1 MSAPLKGLVL
11 AGGHSRRMA
20 RDKASLE
27 YAGRSQLARAMAL
40 LAPLVIQSFV
50 SVRSDQLADPQRAAY
65 PCIADLQPDLG
76 PISGIHAAL
85 HADPESAWLVLAC
98 DLPFLDSATL
108 QHLIAERAPEKMA
121 TAFLSDFDGKPE
133 PVCAIYEP
141 AARSAVDAWIASGQR
156 CPRTLLGQSD
166 VKLLQARSGGTL
178 ANINTSEE
186 YLHAHAQLGA
196 ARTTAAPHALRV
208 QYFAILREQ
217 AGRAEEALET
227 SAQTALEL
235 YEELRTRHG
244 LKLAPEQLRVAINAE
259 FGEWSQPLHSG
270 DTIVFL
276 PPVAGG

>member
-1 MSAPLKGLVL
+1 VSAPLQGLVL

-20 RDKASLE
+20 RDKAALE
-27 YAGRSQLARAMAL
+27 YAGRSQLERAMTL
-40 LAPLVIQSFV
+40 LAPLVSKSFV
-50 SVRSDQLADPQRAAY
+50 SVRADQLADPQRAAY
-65 PCIADLQPDLG
+65 PCIADLQPGLG
-76 PISGIHAAL
+76 PISGIQAAL
-85 HADPESAWLVLAC
+85 HADPECAWLVLAC

-141 AARSAVDAWIASGQR
+141 AALAAVDAWIASGQR
-156 CPRTLLGQSD
+156 CPRALLGQSA
-166 VKLLQARSGGTL
+166 VKLLQPRAGGTL
-178 ANINTSEE
+178 ANINTGDE
-186 YLHAHAQLGA
+186 YLQ
-196 ARTTAAPHALRV
+196 ARTQLAPPRPQTAPRGVRV

-217 AGRAEEALET
+217 AGRAEENLET

-235 YEELRTRHG
+235 YEELRIRHG
-244 LKLAPEQLRVAINAE
+244 LKLAPEQLRVAINEE
-259 FGEWSQPLHSG
+259 FGEWTQPLASG

>member
-1 MSAPLKGLVL
+1 MSAPLQGLVL

-20 RDKASLE
+20 HDKAALE
-27 YAGRSQLARAMAL
+27 YAGQSQLARAMAL
-40 LAPLVIQSFV
+40 LAPLVRKSFV
-50 SVRSDQLADPQRAAY
+50 SVRSDQLTDPQRAAY
-65 PCIADLQPDLG
+65 PRIADLQPDLG

-85 HADPESAWLVLAC
+85 HANPDCAWLVLAC

-141 AARSAVDAWIASGQR
+141 SARMAVDAWIAAGQR
-156 CPRTLLGQSD
+156 CPRALLGQSD
-166 VKLLQARSGGTL
+166 VKLLQSRSPGTL

-186 YLHAHAQLGA
+186 YLQARAQFGP
-196 ARTTAAPHALRV
+196 ARAVTAPRAVRV

-217 AGRAEEALET
+217 AGRSEEALET

-235 YEELRTRHG
+235 YEELRVRRG
-244 LKLAPEQLRVAINAE
+244 LKLAPEQLRVAINEE
-259 FGEWSQPLHSG
+259 FGEWTQPLNSG

>member
-1 MSAPLKGLVL
+1 MSPPLQGLVL

-20 RDKASLE
+20 RDKAALE
-27 YAGRSQLARAMAL
+27 YAGRSQLERAMTL
-40 LAPLVIQSFV
+40 LAPLVSKSFV

-65 PCIADLQPDLG
+65 SCIVDLQPDLG

-85 HADPESAWLVLAC
+85 HADPECAWLVLAC

-108 QHLIAERAPEKMA
+108 QHLIAERAPEKLA
-121 TAFLSDFDGKPE
+121 TAFQSDFDGKPE

-141 AARSAVDAWIASGQR
+141 AARVAVHAWIASGQR
-156 CPRTLLGQSD
+156 CPRALLAQSA
-166 VKLLQARSGGTL
+166 VKLLQPRSGGVL
-178 ANINTSEE
+178 ANINTSDE
-186 YLHAHAQLGA
+186 YLQ
-196 ARTTAAPHALRV
+196 ARTQLAPPRPQTAVRGVRV

-217 AGRAEEALET
+217 AGRAEERLET

-244 LKLAPEQLRVAINAE
+244 LKLAPEQLRVAINEE
-259 FGEWSQPLHSG
+259 FGEWTQQLASG

>member
-1 MSAPLKGLVL
+1 MSAPLQGLVL

-20 RDKASLE
+20 RAKAGLE

-40 LAPLVIQSFV
+40 LAPLVPKSFV
-50 SVRSDQLADPQRAAY
+50 SVRSDQLVDPERARY

-85 HADPESAWLVLAC
+85 HADPDCAWLVLAC

-108 QHLIAERAPEKMA
+108 QHLIAERAPEKIA

-141 AARSAVDAWIASGQR
+141 AARAAVDAWIASGQR
-156 CPRTLLGQSD
+156 CPRALLGQSE

-186 YLHAHAQLGA
+186 YLQARAQLAPPRATAA
-196 ARTTAAPHALRV
+196 ARRVRV

-235 YEELRTRHG
+235 YEELRVRHG
-244 LKLAPEQLRVAINAE
+244 LKLAPEQLRVAINEE
-259 FGEWSQPLHSG
+259 FGEWSQPLASG